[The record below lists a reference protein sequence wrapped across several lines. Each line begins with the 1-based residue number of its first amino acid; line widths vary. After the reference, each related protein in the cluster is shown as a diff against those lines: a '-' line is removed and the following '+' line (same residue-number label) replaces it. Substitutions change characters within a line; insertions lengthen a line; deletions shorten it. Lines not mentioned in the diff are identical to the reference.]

1 MRYSGQLAPLL
12 GVAIIFV
19 VISALVLQYVFFSKE
34 AVTIPPQENA
44 TPLPEPLPPLPSGG
58 AGSPDD
64 DSATITT
71 LAPPAAPSGS
81 RQPSGG
87 SSGNIA
93 APIASPPEPTIF
105 LMGASLITGMVTD
118 VSQMIRFLDAAGN
131 DLAVITSDGKL
142 GIGTAD
148 PAAKLHVAA
157 GNTGALINP
166 NGIYFVTSSISL
178 IAQEAIQFSDGYG
191 KVRSVIKALPNAGV
205 LMVSSDELSLG
216 SKAGE
221 IMRIAADGNVGVRD
235 AAPAA
240 ALSVAGSILTQG
252 GRGDLDGNAFVNVLD
267 INRLTTYLGATDTS
281 SSYLMS
287 LLNDSQ
293 YAEADIDGDGK
304 VTYDDLG
311 IMISGFFGKTVPVS
325 NEDRRAAEFAIHRTY
340 GAVQPGVFYVNGKLG
355 VGTPNPA
362 SDAQIKGYL
371 QIDGTSG
378 APPADD
384 CNDAAHQGRMKFDPS
399 SDVLYICS
407 GSSGWVSK

>member
-1 MRYSGQLAPLL
+1 MRYSGQLTPLL
-12 GVAIIFV
+12 GIAIILV
-19 VISALVLQYVFFSKE
+19 VVSALVLQYVFFSNFSKE

-44 TPLPEPLPPLPSGG
+44 TPLPEQLPPLPHGG

-64 DSATITT
+64 DSATTTT
-71 LAPPAAPSGS
+71 LAPPS
-81 RQPSGG
+81 RPVQPPGGYSGG
-87 SSGNIA
+87 EGGSP
-93 APIASPPEPTIF
+93 APIASPPEPSIF
-105 LMGASLITGMVTD
+105 LMGKSLITGMAAD
-118 VSQMIRFLDAAGN
+118 ASQMIRFLDMAGN
-131 DLAVITSDGKL
+131 DLAVITNDGKL

-157 GNTGALINP
+157 GDTGALINP
-166 NGIYFVTSSISL
+166 NGISFVTPSIAL
-178 IAQEAIQFSDGYG
+178 IAQETIQFSDGSG
-191 KVRSVIKALPNAGV
+191 KLRSIIKAFPNAG
-205 LMVSSDELSLG
+205 LLILSSDELALG

-235 AAPAA
+235 TAPPA
-240 ALSVAGSILTQG
+240 ALSIAGSILTQG
-252 GRGDLDGNAFVNVLD
+252 GSGDLDGNAFVNVLD
-267 INRLTTYLGATDTS
+267 INRLTAYLAATDTS
-281 SSYLMS
+281 LLY
-287 LLNDSQ
+287 LNDSQ

-311 IMISGFFGKTVPVS
+311 IIIGFFGKTVPLS
-325 NEDRRAAEFAIHRTY
+325 KEDRSAAEFAIHRTY
-340 GAVQPGVFYVNGKLG
+340 GAWQPGIFYVNGKLG